1 MAKMTAKKMGTTLL
15 VEASGE
21 LSISYAPKAYKFFKS
36 VVQEDY
42 IACYLDLHNIEG
54 IDLSFIELL
63 LSFKRTMVSV
73 GKTFIIT
80 KLPDEHV
87 FAGSLS
93 EIGID
98 QQIFQRGDYGI

>member
-1 MAKMTAKKMGTTLL
+1 
-15 VEASGE
+15 
-21 LSISYAPKAYKFFKS
+21 
-36 VVQEDY
+36 
-42 IACYLDLHNIEG
+42 
-54 IDLSFIELL
+54 
-63 LSFKRTMVSV
+63 MVSA